1 VVVRVQ
7 VILRVD
13 LGNFEALVLE
23 MEVEASRKTAYLE
36 LHTLDVVGSF
46 VTIRS
51 KLVVVLPTVV
61 MS

>member
-1 VVVRVQ
+1 M
-7 VILRVD
+7 ILRVD